1 MTAPAA
7 SRVPAP
13 LPTDPRAAVA
23 LLAGASVLAWTGI
36 LVALSGADPATASFW
51 RCVLALVVLVPWAL
65 AEYRRHGPVAP
76 AAAGWALLSGV
87 LLGADF
93 LLWTRAVLDAGS
105 GIANVVLNVQV
116 LALPLIAFLV
126 AGERMARRQLLAAPV
141 LLGGILLAGGVLGAG
156 VGGPAP
162 VRGAVL
168 GTLAGIAYAGFLYLN
183 RQVSRRNPR
192 HLVTPVAL
200 ATVGAGVTCGLVGV
214 AGAGIAVALPAASWA
229 WLILLALA
237 GQVVAWVLIGRG
249 TAGMAPGAAGALLLA
264 HPVLSVLLGM
274 LVLDERP
281 TGWQLAGCA
290 LVVLTVAAVA
300 RPARSSEDRAAR
312 TPGHDEGSTDSTGS
326 TDSAGD
332 SAGGENAGAGVTAE
346 PAAQSSMRSAP
357 V

>member
-7 SRVPAP
+7 SRTSPP
-13 LPTDPRAAVA
+13 TPTDPRAVGA
-23 LLAGASVLAWTGI
+23 LLAGAAVLAWTGI
-36 LVALSGADPATASFW
+36 LVALTGADPATASFW

-65 AEYRRHGPVAP
+65 AEYRRHGPVTV

-126 AGERMARRQLLAAPV
+126 AGERMARTQLLAAPV

-156 VGGPAP
+156 AGGPAP

-200 ATVGAGVTCGLVGV
+200 ATVGAAVTCGLVGV
-214 AGAGIAVALPAASWA
+214 GGAGIAFDLPAASWA

-249 TAGMAPGAAGALLLA
+249 TAGMAPGTAGALLLV

-281 TGWQLAGCA
+281 TAWQLAGCA
-290 LVVLTVAAVA
+290 LVVVTVAAVA
-300 RPARSSEDRAAR
+300 RPARPAR
-312 TPGHDEGSTDSTGS
+312 PVG
-326 TDSAGD
+326 
-332 SAGGENAGAGVTAE
+332 TAR
-346 PAAQSSMRSAP
+346 PARPVGTARSVRSARP
-357 V
+357 RATRTTIPASSG